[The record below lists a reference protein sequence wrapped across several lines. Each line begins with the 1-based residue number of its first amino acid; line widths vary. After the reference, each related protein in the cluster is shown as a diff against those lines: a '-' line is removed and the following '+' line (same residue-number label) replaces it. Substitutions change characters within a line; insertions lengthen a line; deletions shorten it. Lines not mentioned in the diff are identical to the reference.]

1 MPLNL
6 SQLRSD
12 LENVV
17 QSRTGRRVLNLDIDL
32 QPERVVLHGR
42 AVSYYVKQLA
52 QEGVERDHRRLL
64 TAALLRLVHA
74 RHRRRDAAARRE
86 RPDHL
91 APPRLAR
98 LDEVGQQPIHHVLV
112 EDALVT
118 EAL

>member
-52 QEGVERDHRRLL
+52 QEGVREFLPHV
-64 TAALLRLVHA
+64 AL
-74 RHRRRDAAARRE
+74 E
-86 RPDHL
+86 N
-91 APPRLAR
+91 
-98 LDEVGQQPIHHVLV
+98 EIIVGS
-112 EDALVT
+112 
-118 EAL
+118 